1 MKQVLIKPLWPNGLS
16 NRLFEVAYPGP
27 LQKWRNAAAENGIAL
42 NTWDSMPLEAA
53 DCIWFLDLTETKKQ
67 YDIARQKARKGVP
80 FVLQVMETPLSR
92 SANFDPLNYR
102 YFDYLITY
110 QQSIVSKKDTFT
122 YRLPNCFGRY
132 KGLEK
137 PFKHRKCAVMV
148 NSNRL
153 EGWLACRKPGLVG
166 LPGLGQIFSGWHQ
179 PLWSIFLPAKGD
191 LYRWRR
197 NFARLCAQKAPG
209 LLEIYGPGWDG
220 ARISWN
226 PLLNR
231 SPYSNCVSNGTNRK
245 LDIISKY
252 RFTISVENFQGNKD
266 YISEKIF
273 ESMMSGSVPVYLGEE
288 KIHDVIPAD
297 AFVDVRKFKNHLELL
312 KYLQKC
318 PESEWQKMYLSGQ
331 EYLSSSNA
339 KAFSTD
345 EYVEKMLFILK
356 TIFEKQL

>member
-1 MKQVLIKPLWPNGLS
+1 
-16 NRLFEVAYPGP
+16 
-27 LQKWRNAAAENGIAL
+27 
-42 NTWDSMPLEAA
+42 
-53 DCIWFLDLTETKKQ
+53 
-67 YDIARQKARKGVP
+67 
-80 FVLQVMETPLSR
+80 
-92 SANFDPLNYR
+92 
-102 YFDYLITY
+102 
-110 QQSIVSKKDTFT
+110 
-122 YRLPNCFGRY
+122 
-132 KGLEK
+132 
-137 PFKHRKCAVMV
+137 MV

-245 LDIISKY
+245 LDIISNY

-356 TIFEKQL
+356 SIFEK